1 MVTGSRRLGQ
11 RVSYVLFVLVLTL
24 GALVMLVPFA
34 WSLSTA
40 LKPLSLSMQFPPQW
54 WPHPFEWSNFSAV
67 LKLVPFAQWFLNSF
81 IVAGAVT
88 LGNLMLDSLA
98 GYALARID
106 FRGRTVVFIAIVA
119 MLMVPFQAVMLPVYL
134 LLRYLGLINSY
145 LGMILPTVVSS
156 MGIFLMRQAFLNI
169 PRELDDAAIIDGAGR
184 LRMFLQIA
192 VPQVG
197 PSLLTLALMIF
208 VGSWNNFLLPLLVA
222 NNPSLWTIQLG
233 IVEFQSQY
241 NTNWPYLMAAGLM
254 ALIPIILLFLIFQRR
269 FVQGWTISGLNG

>member
-1 MVTGSRRLGQ
+1 MVTGNRGLAQ
-11 RVSYVLFVLVLTL
+11 RVSRALFLLVLTV
-24 GALVMLVPFA
+24 GALVMLIPFA

-40 LKPLSLSMQFPPQW
+40 LKPLSLSMQFPPVW
-54 WPHPFEWSNFSAV
+54 WPHPFVWGNFSAV
-67 LKLVPFAQWFLNSF
+67 LRIVPFVQWFVNSF
-81 IVAGAVT
+81 IVAGSVT
-88 LGNLMLDSLA
+88 VGNLIIDSLA

-106 FRGRTVVFIAIVA
+106 FKGRNIVFLAIVA
-119 MLMVPFQAVMLPVYL
+119 MLMIPFQAVMLPVYL
-134 LLRYLGLINSY
+134 LLRALGLINTY

-169 PRELDDAAIIDGAGR
+169 PRELDDAAIIDGCGR

-222 NNPSLWTIQLG
+222 NSPNLWTIQLG
-233 IVEFQSQY
+233 IVQFQSEY
-241 NTNWPYLMAAGLM
+241 TTNWPYLMAAGIM
-254 ALIPIILLFLIFQRR
+254 AIIPIALLFLIFQRR
-269 FVQGWTISGLNG
+269 FVQGWTISGING